1 MKVKRGDVIYL
12 DYIIPRF
19 EHIQGGNRPYVV
31 VSNNI
36 GNKHSDICMVCPMT
50 TAKKKYLPTHARID
64 NFQTVM
70 CEQIFT
76 INQSHIAS
84 VKFRLKNWQ
93 MNQVDK
99 ALKAGFGL

>member
-19 EHIQGGNRPYVV
+19 EHIQGGNRPYLV
-31 VSNNI
+31 VSNDM
-36 GNKHSDICMVCPMT
+36 GNKYSDICMVCPMT
-50 TAKKKYLPTHARID
+50 TAKKKYLPTHAAID
-64 NFQTVM
+64 DIQTVM

-76 INQSHIAS
+76 VNQSHISA
-84 VKFRLKNWQ
+84 VKCHLKKWQ
-93 MNQVDK
+93 MNMVDN